1 VQFDNHVVYV
11 ITEGSRSSESASSA
25 SVQKQESWILPK
37 IAEIESG
44 RKLYTQ
50 FAPPTEFALDLSYE
64 KKVADIGIACSSSS
78 LAFLAVRVLHQQKN
92 FFLKYSINADTHICI
107 GTHSYKH
114 SHIYST
120 SMSTSEKLSRL
131 DLEIHEVGH

>member
-1 VQFDNHVVYV
+1 VQFDNQVVYV

-64 KKVADIGIACSSSS
+64 KKGRGYRNRMLLLILFS
-78 LAFLAVRVLHQQKN
+78 LLG
-92 FFLKYSINADTHICI
+92 S
-107 GTHSYKH
+107 
-114 SHIYST
+114 
-120 SMSTSEKLSRL
+120 
-131 DLEIHEVGH
+131 